1 MKNVLTLFA
10 IILTFSFSATAN
22 TTNPVN
28 GANKVKAESEIIF
41 ENMDVQYI
49 VDSSEEAEEIVS
61 ATYNRSNEYFNITTK
76 KMINFVQILDENGN
90 LEYQLP
96 VGAKKLNIAMPDFT
110 KGKHKIN
117 LLLEGGDIFV
127 ATELVKKF

>member
-1 MKNVLTLFA
+1 MKNVITLLI
-10 IILTFSFSATAN
+10 IILGFSLSAIAN
-22 TTNPVN
+22 TINPVD
-28 GANKVKAESEIIF
+28 GESEIIF

-49 VDSSEEAEEIVS
+49 VDSADEADEIVS
-61 ATYNRSNEYFNITTK
+61 ATYNQSNDYFNITTK
-76 KMINFVQILDENGN
+76 KTINFVQILDENGK

-96 VGAKKLNIAMPDFT
+96 VGSKKLNIAMPDFT

>member
-1 MKNVLTLFA
+1 MKNVITLFVL
-10 IILTFSFSATAN
+10 ILSFSASTFAN
-22 TTNPVN
+22 TTNPVT
-28 GANKVKAESEIIF
+28 GDSEIIF

-49 VDSSEEAEEIVS
+49 VESSLEADEIVS
-61 ATYNRSNEYFNITTK
+61 ATYNQTNDYFNITTEK
-76 KMINFVQILDENGN
+76 TINFVQILNENGE

-96 VGAKKLNIAMPDFT
+96 VGSKKLNIAMPDFT